1 MLTVSLGAMSYLGSL
16 LREIE
21 APDDVAIR
29 LVLFQ
34 REKRFAMRLDHQ
46 RTDDTEWKQGERTV
60 LVLSPRIHSVI
71 ANQHLQFYTDELG
84 EQLEFVSQRSL
95 KSA

>member
-1 MLTVSLGAMSYLGSL
+1 MLTISLGAMSYLGNL

-21 APDDVAIR
+21 APGDVAIR

-46 RTDDTEWKQGERTV
+46 HASDTQWKQGDRTV
-60 LVLSPRIHSVI
+60 LVLSPRIHMFV
-71 ANQHLQFYTDELG
+71 ANQQLQLDTDELG

-95 KSA
+95 KCA

>member
-1 MLTVSLGAMSYLGSL
+1 MLTLSLGAMSYLGDL

-21 APDDVAIR
+21 APGDVAIR

-46 RTDDTEWKQGERTV
+46 HAGDAQWKQGDRTV
-60 LVLSPRIHSVI
+60 LMLGPRLHKFV
-71 ANQHLQFYTDELG
+71 ANQHLQLFADELG
-84 EQLEFVSQRSL
+84 EHLEFVSQRSL